1 MTELQQPTETDRQL
15 RRRRRA
21 EQLAAAKASRARPE
35 EPLDPDAPPVTT
47 VWRSRDLPQPRT
59 GSMGVPLAEGI
70 SSVFIG
76 AIGYVPIALFTSYAP
91 WNYLVA
97 ALAVL
102 VLSYALWSRRVVVG
116 PDFVAIRKLGPYR
129 VAQAESIVQGGMR
142 PSSRGGVLVL
152 RTGDGRTMRMRRVEF
167 TSPAVNAELRRILLA
182 SGKPYDARVMQMLD
196 LPWREDFG
204 HHRYL
209 LDAVQ

>member
-1 MTELQQPTETDRQL
+1 MALLTETERE
-15 RRRRRA
+15 RRRLRA
-21 EQLAAAKASRARPE
+21 EERAAARASRMGPPPR
-35 EPLDPDAPPVTT
+35 LDPDAPPVLT
-47 VWRSRDLPQPRT
+47 VWRGKDLPQPRT
-59 GSMGVPLAEGI
+59 GAVGVPLVEGVT
-70 SSVFIG
+70 SVFLG
-76 AIGYVPIALFTSYAP
+76 SLLYVPIALFTSYAP

-97 ALAVL
+97 AFL
-102 VLSYALWSRRVVVG
+102 VVALSYALWSRQVVVG
-116 PDFVAIRKLGPYR
+116 PEFVAVRKFGPYR
-129 VAQAESIVQGGMR
+129 VAQAASIVEGGMR

-152 RTGDGRTMRMRRVEF
+152 NTGDGRSMRLRRVEY

-182 SGKPYDARVMQMLD
+182 GDKPYDERVMAMLD

>member
-1 MTELQQPTETDRQL
+1 MALLTETERT
-15 RRRRRA
+15 RRRA
-21 EQLAAAKASRARPE
+21 LAEQRAAARASRLAPPT
-35 EPLDPDAPPVTT
+35 PLRPDAPAVTT
-47 VWRSRDLPQPRT
+47 VWRASDLPQPRS
-59 GSMGVPLAEGI
+59 GMVGVPLVEGVT
-70 SSVFIG
+70 SVFLG
-76 AIGYVPIALFTSYAP
+76 SLLYVPIALFTSYAP

-97 ALAVL
+97 TLAVL

-116 PDFVAIRKLGPYR
+116 PSFVAVRKLGPYR
-129 VAQAESIVQGGMR
+129 LAAAESIVAGGMR

-152 RTGDGRTMRMRRVEF
+152 NTSDGRTMRMRRVEYL
-167 TSPAVNAELRRILLA
+167 SPAVNAELRQVLLA
-182 SGKPYDARVMQMLD
+182 GGTPYDARVMAMLD

>member
-1 MTELQQPTETDRQL
+1 MPKLQLPETERE

-21 EQLAAAKASRARPE
+21 EQLAAAKASRVRPA
-35 EPLDPDAPPVTT
+35 PTLDPHAPPVTT
-47 VWRSRDLPQPRT
+47 VWRGSDLPQPRT
-59 GSMGVPLAEGI
+59 GMVGVPLAEGV

-76 AIGYVPIALFTSYAP
+76 AIAYVPIALVTSYAP
-91 WNYLVA
+91 WNYVVA
-97 ALAVL
+97 ALAV
-102 VLSYALWSRRVVVG
+102 VILSYALWSRRVVVG
-116 PDFVAIRKLGPYR
+116 PDFVAVRKLGPYR
-129 VAQAESIVQGGMR
+129 VAAAESIVEGGMR
-142 PSSRGGVLVL
+142 PSQRGGVLVL
-152 RTGDGRTMRMRRVEF
+152 RTGDGRTMRLRRVEF

-182 SGKPYDARVMQMLD
+182 TGKPYDARVMQMLD

>member
-1 MTELQQPTETDRQL
+1 MPKLQLPETERE
-15 RRRRRA
+15 RRRKRA
-21 EQLAAAKASRARPE
+21 EQLAAAKASRVRAAA
-35 EPLDPDAPPVTT
+35 PLDPDAPPVTT
-47 VWRSRDLPQPRT
+47 VWRGRDLPQPRT
-59 GSMGVPLAEGI
+59 GMVGVPLAEGI

-76 AIGYVPIALFTSYAP
+76 AIGYVPVALFSQYAP
-91 WNYLVA
+91 WNYVVA
-97 ALAVL
+97 ALAVV

-116 PDFVAIRKLGPYR
+116 PDFVAVRKLGPYR
-129 VAQAESIVQGGMR
+129 VAAAESIVQGGMR
-142 PSSRGGVLVL
+142 PSARGGVLVL
-152 RTGDGRTMRMRRVEF
+152 RTGDGRTMRLRRVEF

-182 SGKPYDARVMQMLD
+182 SGKPYDATVMQMLD